1 MRYTHPKGDRSPWLD
16 ESGTAII
23 GGMPEIATY
32 TAAEMRTEKRAV
44 ARNSVWAA
52 VAITTLKI
60 VVGLSTGSLGILSE
74 ALHSGLD
81 LVAAV
86 ITLLSVRV
94 SDKPAD
100 ADHQYG
106 HGKFENFS
114 AFIETGL
121 LLATCFWIVWEAVKR
136 LFFRQVEIEPS
147 IAAFFVMGF
156 SIVVDWWRS
165 HLLKRVADKYNSQA
179 LFADA
184 LHFRTDIWSSSVVIL
199 GLALV
204 MVGRQFNLDWL
215 RVADP
220 LAALVVAVIVVT
232 VSWRLARQTID
243 ALLDAAPT
251 GIRSEIIAAV
261 LKVDGVLE
269 VNRVRIRRAGA
280 RYFVDLSIGMNRGV
294 TFQRSE
300 QVTQEVAGTV
310 ERILPDADVIVHPV
324 ARAVSSENIFDRIRA
339 VATSSNL
346 NVHDIS
352 IQDFHGRLHVEQHLE
367 LDEKLLLKDAHD
379 RVSELEAD
387 MKREVPEIASILTH
401 IESEPATIET
411 AEQIEA
417 NHELQRKMRQA
428 VREFPN
434 ILDMHEMIF
443 KRVGDKLYVS
453 CHCTM
458 PDELPLS
465 KVHDLMTALEIRFK
479 QLDPEL
485 FRVLIHPEPST
496 DNLR

>member
-1 MRYTHPKGDRSPWLD
+1 MSQ
-16 ESGTAII
+16 I
-23 GGMPEIATY
+23 GTY
-32 TAAEMRTEKRAV
+32 TAGEMHEEKRAV
-44 ARNSVWAA
+44 AWNSVWAA
-52 VAITTLKI
+52 IAITLLK
-60 VVGLSTGSLGILSE
+60 VTVGINTGSLGILSE

-86 ITLLSVRV
+86 VTLLSVRV

-106 HGKFENFS
+106 HGKVENFS

-121 LLATCFWIVWEAVKR
+121 LLLTCVWIVWEAIKR
-136 LFFRQVEIEPS
+136 VFFKRIEIEPS
-147 IAAFFVMGF
+147 LAAFAVMGF
-156 SIVVDWWRS
+156 SMMVDWWRS
-165 HLLKRVADKYNSQA
+165 KSLKRVADKYESQA

-184 LHFRTDIWSSSVVIL
+184 LHFRTDIWSSSAVIL

-204 MVGRQFNLDWL
+204 LIGRRLEIEWL
-215 RVADP
+215 RLADP
-220 LAALVVAVIVVT
+220 LAALVVAGVVVS
-232 VSWRLARQTID
+232 VSWRLARQTVD

-251 GIRSEIIAAV
+251 GIRNQIMDAV
-261 LKVDGVLE
+261 AKVNGVLE
-269 VNRVRIRRAGA
+269 INRVRIRRSGN
-280 RYFVDLSIGMNRGV
+280 RYFADLSIGLNRGV

-300 QVTQEVAGTV
+300 QVTREVAETV
-310 ERILPDADVIVHPV
+310 ERILPDADVMVHPV

-367 LDEKLLLKDAHD
+367 LDERLKLKDAHD
-379 RVSELEAD
+379 RVTDLEAD
-387 MKREVPEIASILTH
+387 MRRKVPEIASILTH

-411 AEQIEA
+411 AEQIES
-417 NHELQRKMRQA
+417 NFEIERKMKEA

-434 ILDMHEMIF
+434 ILDMHEVIF

-458 PDELPLS
+458 PDELPLA